1 MSFSLRQLE
10 FFIAVAETGKISSA
24 AQRCNIS
31 QSSMTISLQNLE
43 KILGTKLYTRHAKG
57 VRLTDFGRSFLE
69 HARQIMDSV
78 QTALNSANQ
87 QPQALAGEIRIG
99 ITDTIAAYL
108 MPNVLQAMDQRFP
121 ALSMILFENNQQGL
135 EKALL
140 AETIDFALMLTSNYK
155 LSSAIRVTPLLH
167 SKRKLWLSPH
177 HPLQKKEI
185 ISLADITE
193 QDYLLLDMEGHVATA
208 DMFWGQYQLTPNI
221 KLQTKSI
228 EAVRSMIALGLGVSI
243 LSDFSYRPWSLE
255 GNRIIRR
262 DISEQIPDLEVGAVW
277 VADKALSP
285 QVKETID
292 FIKNMVDPP
301 SSL

>member
-1 MSFSLRQLE
+1 MNFLLLLRRQ
-10 FFIAVAETGKISSA
+10 AKYQ

-43 KILGTKLYTRHAKG
+43 KILGAKLYTRHAKG
-57 VRLTDFGRSFLE
+57 IRLTGFGISFLE

-78 QTALNSANQ
+78 QTALYSATQ
-87 QPQALAGEIRIG
+87 QPHALVGEIRIG

-121 ALSMILFENNQQGL
+121 ALSMILFEDDQEGL
-135 EKALL
+135 ERALL
-140 AETIDFALMLTSNYK
+140 AETIDFALMVTSNYQ
-155 LSSAIRVTPLLH
+155 LTPATGVTPLLR
-167 SKRKLWLSPH
+167 SKQKLWIAPH
-177 HPLQKKEI
+177 HPLQKKEE
-185 ISLADITE
+185 ISLVDIAE
-193 QDYLLLDMEGHVATA
+193 QHYLLLDMEGHIAMA
-208 DMFWGQYQLTPNI
+208 DMFWGEYQLSPNI

-262 DISEQIPDLEVGAVW
+262 DISEQIPDLVVGAVW
-277 VADKALSP
+277 IAGKPLAS
-285 QVKETID
+285 QVQETID